1 MKTVGLKIVGIIV
14 IAVII
19 LQFNVVIAATKSE
32 LNANSNETDKK
43 IEEAKEELENI
54 DAQKSETLQQ
64 VEDLIMQISIS
75 SL

>member
-54 DAQKSETLQQ
+54 DAQK
-64 VEDLIMQISIS
+64 
-75 SL
+75 